1 MIRRP
6 PRSTLFPYTTLFRAH
21 QAHEVPAYLFRRSL
35 AFAWHLA
42 FTAADN
48 PEELAVGHLLEGRS
62 VAPVSEFE
70 LHVRNQVTLTVA
82 TLAVTHSAI
91 VAKEFAR
98 FRQSFWRWRDRILF
112 GGVFRRYFWL
122 CGSRLLLGGIRLS
135 V

>member
-1 MIRRP
+1 MFSLFFFIFFCFFFLMIRRP
-6 PRSTLFPYTTLFRAH
+6 PRSTRRLTLFPYTTLFR
-21 QAHEVPAYLFRRSL
+21 S
-35 AFAWHLA
+35 A